1 MALDCADQLQENGDI
16 PLVRSDKYRVYNLL
30 HKSDIFVDNLG
41 IGLDIA
47 AMVEM
52 GIGDESIEGFII
64 DYLLGFSV
72 DLRGMALRSEKGN
85 IILDY
90 NFGGSLAGAAK
101 GDTYV

>member
-52 GIGDESIEGFII
+52 G
-64 DYLLGFSV
+64 
-72 DLRGMALRSEKGN
+72 
-85 IILDY
+85 
-90 NFGGSLAGAAK
+90 
-101 GDTYV
+101 